1 MRAIVTGS
9 RSFIGAAVIE
19 CLRSDGVEVTALR
32 HSFEEEPEKLP
43 GEADLW
49 IHFAW
54 AGQGPGGRVDGSIQ
68 TYNME
73 MSMAALRKASELQV
87 KRFVFAGSQA
97 EYGPVRRKTA
107 IAETALCRPVSEYG
121 KAKKAFGE
129 FAGRWVMAFNEDDD
143 FGDHGSICEDHSEA
157 ADKNP
162 SGAEEACGLEPSGG
176 RMSFLHLRI
185 FSVYGGG
192 DRKDSLIS
200 SAIDTF
206 RRGEEMELSPCTQ
219 LWNYMYIKDAAR
231 AIALVSLL
239 PWDSFGECESLNIA
253 GEDTRPLRSYIEE
266 LRELMGS
273 SSKLSF
279 GARSFNT
286 EGAADLWPDTSK
298 LRGLGFREE
307 YSFSGGIK
315 EMLDAVDKE

>member
-9 RSFIGAAVIE
+9 RSFIGSAVIE
-19 CLRSDGVEVTALR
+19 CLRSDGVDVTALR
-32 HSFEEEPEKLP
+32 HSFEEATEKLP
-43 GEADLW
+43 EEADLW

-54 AGQGPGGRVDGSIQ
+54 AGQGPGGRVDESIQ
-68 TYNME
+68 AYNME
-73 MSMAALRKASELQV
+73 MSMAALRRASELQV

-107 IAETALCRPVSEYG
+107 IVETAPCRPVSEYG

-129 FAGRWVMAFNEDDD
+129 FAGRWVRAFNEDDEKVT
-143 FGDHGSICEDHSEA
+143 GDREILVHGTEDR
-157 ADKNP
+157 
-162 SGAEEACGLEPSGG
+162 

-185 FSVYGGG
+185 FSVYGEG

-206 RRGEEMELSPCTQ
+206 RRGGEMELSPCTQ

-266 LRELMGS
+266 LRELMKS

-279 GARSFNT
+279 GARGFNT

-298 LRGLGFREE
+298 LKGFGFREE
-307 YSFSGGIK
+307 YSFSEGIK
-315 EMLDAVDKE
+315 EMLVAQG

>member
-9 RSFIGAAVIE
+9 RSFIGSAVIE

-43 GEADLW
+43 EEADLW

-54 AGQGPGGRVDGSIQ
+54 AGQGPGGRVDESIQ
-68 TYNME
+68 AYNME

-107 IAETALCRPVSEYG
+107 IEETAPCRPVSEYG

-129 FAGRWVMAFNEDDD
+129 FAGRWVRAFNEDDEKVT
-143 FGDHGSICEDHSEA
+143 GDREILVHGTEDR
-157 ADKNP
+157 
-162 SGAEEACGLEPSGG
+162 

-185 FSVYGGG
+185 FSVYGEG

-206 RRGEEMELSPCTQ
+206 RRGGEMELSPCTQ

-298 LRGLGFREE
+298 LRGFGFREE
-307 YSFSGGIK
+307 YSFSEGIK
-315 EMLDAVDKE
+315 ETLGALGEDAKDTY